1 MSSNQAAV
9 DDAWLLDD
17 IDEFALVPRTCPDDF
32 VDADDFLDQD
42 WVAGY
47 LALPQSVT
55 DVLAEV
61 SLFGTGPEAIR
72 LLESLRERAMAPH
85 HALQVAEAWE
95 RQARWLSTRTADAN
109 LAFVGTTV
117 AEGQD
122 AEREQ
127 SSRVLE
133 LALATDIG
141 DQFLKQV
148 VLPQARLLATT
159 LAATR
164 AEVEAGRLSAYRA
177 RKISDSLA
185 DLAVRAPNTARDI
198 EAQVLTNAADLKL
211 PSLTS
216 KLRRL
221 VLAARDP
228 EEALEEHLEGARDR
242 RVRVDSEPGEPG
254 LLGLHA
260 YLPAETT
267 VAVRTALEAKA
278 AELARGDKKRAADRE
293 GQRRTK
299 DQRMAD
305 ALAWFVLGPDSEDE
319 TLPARPRF
327 TLQLTMSL
335 PVLLALREGAA
346 ELPGYGPIP
355 ADLAREWAQDADWQ
369 RFVHDP
375 VDGYLLDD
383 GHTRYRP
390 RAPGRRFTQ
399 HRDVLD
405 RFPGS
410 NRKAKDCD
418 GDHIQPYTGKTDGG
432 STSSKNLASE
442 GRPGHIA
449 KTHSGWTVSGDANSV
464 LVWTSP
470 HGLVRR
476 TAPYDYR
483 DPGPPPF

>member
-1 MSSNQAAV
+1 MSSNAAV
-9 DDAWLLDD
+9 DETW
-17 IDEFALVPRTCPDDF
+17 TCPDDF
-32 VDADDFLDQD
+32 IEANDFLDQD
-42 WVAGY
+42 WVADY
-47 LALPQSVT
+47 FALPRSVA

-61 SLFGTGPEAIR
+61 AFFGTGPEAIS
-72 LLESLRERAMAPH
+72 LLESLHGRAMTPDN
-85 HALQVAEAWE
+85 ALEVAEAWE
-95 RQARWLSTRTADAN
+95 RQSRWLSTRVADAN

-117 AEGQD
+117 AEGRD

-159 LAATR
+159 LSATR
-164 AEVEAGRLSAYRA
+164 TEVEAGRLSAYRA

-185 DLAVRAPNTARDI
+185 DLATRAPDTARAI
-198 EAQVLTNAADLKL
+198 EAQVLINAAELKL

-228 EEALEEHLEGARDR
+228 EEALEEHLEGARGR
-242 RVRVDSEPGEPG
+242 RVQVDSEPAEPG

-260 YLPAETT
+260 YLPAETA

-278 AELARGDKKRAADRE
+278 AEFASADKKTAAGST

-305 ALAWFVLGPDSEDE
+305 ALAWYVLGPDSEDE

-375 VDGYLLDD
+375 VTGYLLDD

-418 GDHIQPYTGKTDGG
+418 GDHIEPYTGKPGGG
-432 STSSKNLASE
+432 STSSGNLASA

-449 KTHSGWTVSGDANSV
+449 KTHNDWKVTGDANSV

-476 TAPYDYR
+476 STPHDYR

>member
-1 MSSNQAAV
+1 MSSNAAI
-9 DDAWLLDD
+9 DDAWLLAG
-17 IDEFALVPRTCPDDF
+17 IDELDLVPRTCPDDL
-32 VDADDFLDQD
+32 VDPDDFLDQA
-42 WVAGY
+42 WVTDY
-47 LALPQSVT
+47 LALPRSVA

-61 SLFGTGPEAIR
+61 ALFGTGPEAIG
-72 LLESLRERAMAPH
+72 LLESLHGRAMTPDN
-85 HALQVAEAWE
+85 ALEVAAAWE
-95 RQARWLSTRTADAN
+95 RQARWLSTRAADAN
-109 LAFVGTTV
+109 LAFVGV
-117 AEGQD
+117 AVAKDQD
-122 AEREQ
+122 AERAQ

-133 LALATDIG
+133 LALATDMG

-148 VLPQARLLATT
+148 VLPQSRLLSTT

-164 AEVEAGRLSAYRA
+164 AAVEAGRLSAFRA
-177 RKISDSLA
+177 RKISDSLGVLA
-185 DLAVRAPNTARDI
+185 DRDPEAARAV
-198 EAQVLTNAADLKL
+198 EAQVLTNAADIKL

-221 VLAARDP
+221 VLAATDP
-228 EEALEEHLEGARDR
+228 EEALVEHLEGGRGR
-242 RVRVDSEPGEPG
+242 RVRVDSEPAEPG

-260 YLPAETT
+260 YLPAEVA

-278 AELARGDKKRAADRE
+278 GEFARADKKTAVGSQ

-305 ALAWFVLGPDSEDE
+305 ALAWFVLGPDPDDA
-319 TLPARPRF
+319 TYPARPTF
-327 TLQLTMSL
+327 TVQLTMSL

-355 ADLAREWAQDADWQ
+355 ADLAREWADDAEWQ

-383 GHTRYRP
+383 GPRRYRP
-390 RAPGRRFTQ
+390 KARCRRFTR
-399 HRDVLD
+399 HRDVFD

-410 NRKAKDCD
+410 NRRAKDCD
-418 GDHIQPYTGKTDGG
+418 GDHIDPYTGDQHGG
-432 STSSKNLASE
+432 STSSKNIACA

-449 KTHSGWTVSGDANSV
+449 KTHNGWTVSGDANSV

-476 TAPYDYR
+476 TAPHDYR